1 MVWVCLSDR
10 TLSILHLFSL
20 PSDLE
25 DSPVKYGTSRLSHLL
40 HEKRVGASPP
50 WLTST
55 SWPSMLITTCQ
66 TSTADVLL
74 SWCVCVCVCVCGGV
88 CVYVCVCVCVCVCE
102 SSDHSTHLLPQDSKD
117 GPVCDSRCQII
128 SVSGTPLHTLPST
141 PTPAPQGDVYT
152 PLLYCLITEQRKAG
166 GYFQQ
171 YLEQLE
177 DKVGSYKQYL
187 FK

>member
-1 MVWVCLSDR
+1 MVYPTLQCLCKLRTELVWVLCLSDR

-25 DSPVKYGTSRLSHLL
+25 DSPVKYGTNRLSHLL

-74 SWCVCVCVCVCGGV
+74 SWCVCVCVCVKV
-88 CVYVCVCVCVCVCE
+88 LIIPPTFSLRTRKMVLSVTVDVR
-102 SSDHSTHLLPQDSKD
+102 SSRYQA
-117 GPVCDSRCQII
+117 R
-128 SVSGTPLHTLPST
+128 PST
-141 PTPAPQGDVYT
+141 PSPPPPHQHHKETCTPHYSTV
-152 PLLYCLITEQRKAG
+152 
-166 GYFQQ
+166 
-171 YLEQLE
+171 
-177 DKVGSYKQYL
+177 
-187 FK
+187 